1 MRIQLWSYNYAPEPT
16 GIGPVST
23 VWAEGLSEAGHDVE
37 VVAAH
42 PHYPSPDWGTRA
54 LPYRERRNGI
64 PVLRLPLLIGRE
76 TAAQRIRQE
85 LSFMLAQSAGVPFLG
100 RPDVLVSVSPSF
112 PALLPAL
119 VATRLRRVP
128 WVLWLHDLLP
138 DGAAATGLVDEAGPI
153 VRASRWLERASYRAA
168 DRIAVLSGPFLDNLL
183 AKGVPREKLELIYD
197 PATRTPPAAPIRR
210 GAGDAPR
217 ILSMGN
223 IGHTQGL
230 APLVA
235 TFDRSEAMSA
245 MGARLVITGD
255 GVAAAEVRQ
264 AEVNGNVDM
273 LGVVSGERL
282 EEELRSATLALV
294 SQSYDGTEF
303 NLPSKLM
310 NFMAW
315 ELPIVAAV
323 NPRSEVARIVNEA
336 GAGWVVDSSRPEEFP
351 RVVATALD
359 DRSALEARAKAAASY
374 ARDRFSR
381 EGFIARFEKLLREAV
396 AAARPQAGILGS
408 APSQR

>member
-1 MRIQLWSYNYAPEPT
+1 MRVQLWSYNYAPEPT

-23 VWAEGLSEAGHDVE
+23 VWAEGVRDAGHDVD

-42 PHYPSPDWGTRA
+42 PHYPSPAWGIRL
-54 LPYRERRNGI
+54 LPYREVRGGI

-76 TAAQRIRQE
+76 TPGQRIRQE
-85 LSFMLAQSAGVPFLG
+85 LSFTAIQSAALPLLG

-119 VATRLRRVP
+119 ANARVRRIP

-138 DGAAATGLVDEAGPI
+138 DGAAATGLVQEGGAI
-153 VRASRWLERASYRAA
+153 LRASRWLERASYRAA

-183 AKGVPREKLELIYD
+183 AKGVPSEKVHLIYD
-197 PATRTPPAAPIRR
+197 PATRPPPDGGVRAERAAP
-210 GAGDAPR
+210 PR

-230 APLVA
+230 APLA
-235 TFDRSEAMSA
+235 GAFDRSEEMARA
-245 MGARLVITGD
+245 GARLVITGD
-255 GVAAAEVRQ
+255 GVAAGEVRE
-264 AEVNGNVDM
+264 ATSNGRVEM
-273 LGVVSGERL
+273 LGVVPGERL

-294 SQSYDGTEF
+294 SQSYEGAEF
-303 NLPSKLM
+303 NIPSKLM

-323 NPRSEVARIVNEA
+323 NPRSGGCADR
-336 GAGWVVDSSRPEEFP
+336 R
-351 RVVATALD
+351 RVWRGMGRRQL
-359 DRSALEARAKAAASY
+359 AAS
-374 ARDRFSR
+374 RSSH
-381 EGFIARFEKLLREAV
+381 EGHQSPGEPG
-396 AAARPQAGILGS
+396 RP
-408 APSQR
+408 